1 MTTQASTSRA
11 HRQQIISQRSYIDHI
26 PNVSSTV
33 RTELTITSNKDT
45 KNIILTSTRPIFN
58 PTARDSD
65 GEVLS
70 IIPTEYSNVL
80 LDPHT
85 KSSAKEDAA
94 SGAKSQPTSLDESV
108 VWIKLP
114 HKKALEKKSHKIITL
129 EHEYETKTTR
139 EIKFAIQP
147 ADEHPISYTFTK
159 PDDYEFKNGVILVN
173 GTKFSIK
180 GDRCAKYCRIHETSK
195 SLTITPHAGVKPME
209 FRCSTVPKLQ
219 IMLPPILLFLFL
231 GISSWFMFSLTVSEC
246 GTSMLEP
253 HFQSLLDKRIEIYL
267 FIIAISLVLPRLVSN
282 VYIRYQVWGTTGLVV
297 VICVIG
303 LLLPCNL

>member
-1 MTTQASTSRA
+1 MTTQASTSRT

-58 PTARDSD
+58 PIARDSD

-85 KSSAKEDAA
+85 KSSAKEGAA
-94 SGAKSQPTSLDESV
+94 SEAKSQPTSLDKSV

-114 HKKALEKKSHKIITL
+114 HEKPLEKKSHKIITL

-139 EIKFAIQP
+139 EIRFDIQP
-147 ADEHPISYTFTK
+147 ANEHPISYTFTK

-180 GDRCAKYCRIHETSK
+180 SDRCAKYCRIHETSK
-195 SLTITPHAGVKPME
+195 SLTIIPHAGVKPME
-209 FRCSTVPKLQ
+209 FRCRTTPKMQ
-219 IMLPPILLFLFL
+219 IILPPIFLFAFL
-231 GISSWFMFSLTVSEC
+231 YFSSSFMLLLVSENNAN
-246 GTSMLEP
+246 MFEP
-253 HFQSLLDKRIEIYL
+253 YFQSLLDKRIEIYL

-282 VYIRYQVWGTTGLVV
+282 VYIRYQVWGTTGVVV

-303 LLLPCNL
+303 LLRS